1 MAPPDYA
8 PELGHVESWSRKHH
22 SRQLEVESLEEQ
34 AGMVRLPDHTGS
46 QEYSPDPE
54 NSSEEGE
61 HPSWAPGPWPGD
73 EACPQGDEPGEG
85 LERYGRRSVWATGP
99 YLGVFESDA

>member
-1 MAPPDYA
+1 MAPPGYA

-22 SRQLEVESLEEQ
+22 SRRLEVESLEEQ
-34 AGMVRLPDHTGS
+34 VGMVQPPDDAGS
-46 QEYSPDPE
+46 QECSPDPE

-61 HPSWAPGPWPGD
+61 NPSWTPGD

-85 LERYGRRSVWATGP
+85 LERYGRRSV
-99 YLGVFESDA
+99 

>member
-8 PELGHVESWSRKHH
+8 PEQGHVESWSRKHH

-61 HPSWAPGPWPGD
+61 NPSWAPGPWPGD
-73 EACPQGDEPGEG
+73 VACPQDIGPGG
-85 LERYGRRSVWATGP
+85 RAERYGLRSSWATGP
-99 YLGVFESDA
+99 YLGVVESDA